1 MQETEEKKYF
11 LRGNT
16 PEKNAFEAEKLVKNN
31 SLQGKYSER
40 KNTTKEGEH
49 IDGDV
54 LCEKIL
60 DREGTFG
67 IENFL

>member
-1 MQETEEKKYF
+1 M
-11 LRGNT
+11 RGNAQ
-16 PEKNAFEAEKLVKNN
+16 EKNSFEAEKFVKNN
-31 SLQGKYSER
+31 FLLGKYSER

-54 LCEKIL
+54 LCEIIL